1 MTILLG
7 IGLIVLSIF
16 AIVGN
21 ISNSK
26 QFGRKIMSD
35 KLIFYILMLVGG
47 IVLIVFWINNY

>member
-1 MTILLG
+1 MTVLLG
-7 IGLIVLSIF
+7 IALVILSIF

-35 KLIFYILMLVGG
+35 KMYFYFLILICG
-47 IVLIVFWINNY
+47 IALLFF

>member
-1 MTILLG
+1 MITLLG
-7 IGLIVLSIF
+7 IGLIVLAIF

-35 KLIFYILMLVGG
+35 KLIFYILILIGG
-47 IVLIVFWINNY
+47 IVLIIF

>member
-7 IGLIVLSIF
+7 IGLIILAIF
-16 AIVGN
+16 AIVVN

-35 KLIFYILMLVGG
+35 RIYFYILLLVGG
-47 IVLIVFWINNY
+47 LALIFF

>member
-1 MTILLG
+1 MTIFLG
-7 IGLIVLSIF
+7 IGLIILAIF

-26 QFGRKIMSD
+26 QFGRKIMLD

-47 IVLIVFWINNY
+47 LVLIIF

>member
-7 IGLIVLSIF
+7 IGLIVLAIF

-26 QFGRKIMSD
+26 QFGRKIMSN
-35 KLIFYILMLVGG
+35 KMYFYILILVGG
-47 IVLIVFWINNY
+47 IILIFF

>member
-1 MTILLG
+1 MTIFLG
-7 IGLIVLSIF
+7 IGLIILAIF

-47 IVLIVFWINNY
+47 LVLIIF